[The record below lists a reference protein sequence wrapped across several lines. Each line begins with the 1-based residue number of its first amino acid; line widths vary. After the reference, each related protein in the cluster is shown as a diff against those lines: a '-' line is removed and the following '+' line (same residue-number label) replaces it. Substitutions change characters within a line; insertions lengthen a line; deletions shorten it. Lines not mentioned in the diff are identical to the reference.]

1 MMYNFDEELNF
12 ITKEGFFM
20 RKAAIKGYI
29 AGILT
34 MILISGTVLM
44 ASPVTRDI
52 VFGVNVSVDGN
63 VVQFED
69 DMRPFIMEGRT
80 FLPVRAIADIAGFD
94 VDFDGVTNTVLLRT
108 GDGLS
113 ATQSTPDLSHSWG
126 DSSDDRV
133 VWTANA
139 TSQVIHRISTCS
151 NMASPV
157 ETTIGE
163 ALSRVDGGRPCQ
175 VCWAD

>member
-1 MMYNFDEELNF
+1 M
-12 ITKEGFFM
+12 TKEGFFM

-34 MILISGTVLM
+34 MILVSGTVLM

-52 VFGVNVSVDGN
+52 VFGVSVAVDGN

-69 DMRPFIMEGRT
+69 DMRPFIMDGRT
-80 FLPVRAIADIAGFD
+80 FLPVRAIADIAGFE
-94 VDFDGVTNTVLLRT
+94 VDFDGATNTVLLST
-108 GDGLS
+108 GDGLP
-113 ATQSTPDLSHSWG
+113 ATQSTDLSHSWSE
-126 DSSDDRV
+126 SSDDRV

-151 NMASPV
+151 NMANPV